1 MAGKAEILDEV
12 LNAKKAVGS
21 IRGKNQPIK
30 WAVLII
36 NTIKVAGGDDE
47 AKEVEHRQIAV
58 ESWHG
63 GNQQDIED
71 EKARN
76 EARAKVAKEDKTPL
90 SSLKAALPDKE
101 CRYFLY
107 CGDTYALSKWKKDE
121 LNLIFWSPLMCV
133 DKKMK
138 SQYAAYL
145 QNAALDLNLG
155 HKTFQERNDY
165 DNNDDFAIFD
175 KTAKIWTEDDD
186 DEDSGISD

>member
-1 MAGKAEILDEV
+1 M
-12 LNAKKAVGS
+12 
-21 IRGKNQPIK
+21 
-30 WAVLII
+30 
-36 NTIKVAGGDDE
+36 AGGDDE

-121 LNLIFWSPLMCV
+121 LNLIFWYVNESMLYGLSTQSRILMT
-133 DKKMK
+133 
-138 SQYAAYL
+138 Q
-145 QNAALDLNLG
+145 
-155 HKTFQERNDY
+155 
-165 DNNDDFAIFD
+165 
-175 KTAKIWTEDDD
+175 
-186 DEDSGISD
+186 